1 MEKFRNRETDR
12 LTDRQ
17 TDRWR
22 NGERERERQRY
33 PKIIQFLDRTRI
45 NNVALV
51 SFIQSFSFK
60 DATIVS
66 KSSPIP
72 KPKMRKIRKLRKIR
86 KMRKTWWNISTPNI
100 SNSLLP
106 TNPFVASGGFIGRR
120 SRWSVY
126 ALL

>member
-1 MEKFRNRETDR
+1 MEKFRNRG
-12 LTDRQ
+12 TDRQ
-17 TDRWR
+17 MEQWI
-22 NGERERERQRY
+22 ERERERQRY
-33 PKIIQFLDRTRI
+33 RKIIQFLDRTRI

-72 KPKMRKIRKLRKIR
+72 KL
-86 KMRKTWWNISTPNI
+86 KMRKTWWNIFTHNI
-100 SNSLLP
+100 NNSLLP

-120 SRWSVY
+120 SRSSVY